1 MKRIKKALV
10 IALFF
15 SIGLSLVYLY
25 SLRIQQVDKNTNYNN
40 HSYYDYEISNK

>member
-1 MKRIKKALV
+1 MKKIKKALV

-15 SIGLSLVYLY
+15 SLGLTLVYLY
-25 SLRIQQVDKNTNYNN
+25 TLRIDQINKQPINN

>member
-1 MKRIKKALV
+1 MKKITKALV

-15 SIGLSLVYLY
+15 SIGLTIIYLY
-25 SLRIQQVDKNTNYNN
+25 SLRIQQIDNQPTNN